1 MVTPIPQDQPYN
13 VAEQYGR
20 IGQAIQGVA
29 DAPLKAVSGM
39 QTFQANELTMTKAQQ
54 DIDREKQR
62 IKDLEEKGRN
72 FEAYKRE
79 LAVKVAG
86 SEDAV
91 NALTSQKY
99 SEKGRVPVGVEEP
112 KPATGT
118 EGLDQNK
125 RSLVK
130 KIMSA
135 ENKTELGLIMT
146 GVHQVNTAYDTY
158 AKKYPGATLTQPN
171 YDELRPYKT
180 GKDKYENIYPDA
192 YAKQMETAGKTYL
205 SEGVRDII
213 DETLKKAKINPVT
226 HLPDVSKNEILQ
238 KVTKDPDYSERG
250 YDPEFRA
257 TVEAT
262 FDDMWKKE
270 EMRIKDKA
278 AEQKGEAQAQGRED
292 KTKLQNDA
300 VLLEI
305 DKKIK
310 GFNDKAEKA
319 NITNYKA
326 LISTGQYMNPDATK
340 DLSQT
345 QKDVIAKVG
354 TEVDKLNNIREISKA
369 AAAQNELIPFG
380 VAENIYDDVI
390 DGKFTTPLGK
400 KYGPLLGFVKAAGS
414 IEADAPKVTE
424 DAAAPAP
431 SAAPAPKVT
440 ADEATIQEYMRMYPG
455 KTREQIIKA
464 IERSK

>member
-20 IGQAIQGVA
+20 IGQALKGVA
-29 DAPLKAVSGM
+29 DIPLKTVSGM

-54 DIDREKQR
+54 AINKEKQR
-62 IKDLEEKGRN
+62 IADLEEKGRN
-72 FEAYKRE
+72 FDAYKRE

-86 SEDAV
+86 SEEAV
-91 NALTSQKY
+91 DVLVSTKH

-205 SEGVRDII
+205 SEGVRDIMENMI
-213 DETLKKAKINPVT
+213 KGAKVNDKT
-226 HLPDVSKNEILQ
+226 GLPDVSFQ
-238 KVTKDPDYSERG
+238 AVMQRVTKDPDYNERA
-250 YDPEFRA
+250 YDPEFITA
-257 TVEAT
+257 VKAT
-262 FDDMWKKE
+262 FDDMWTKE
-270 EMRIKDKA
+270 EMRIKEKTA
-278 AEQKGEAQAQGRED
+278 TMKGQAQTEKKEED
-292 KTKLQNDA
+292 IGKQFDLILGGINKEIESNNSKMKKA
-300 VLLEI
+300 VGDE
-305 DKKIK
+305 
-310 GFNDKAEKA
+310 
-319 NITNYKA
+319 YKA
-326 LISTGQYMNPDATK
+326 LISTGQWLNPDATSK
-340 DLSQT
+340 YTDEQRKALT
-345 QKDVIAKVG
+345 DGGNKIVELDTKRKIALESRKQG
-354 TEVDKLNNIREISKA
+354 
-369 AAAQNELIPFG
+369 ELLRRIDID
-380 VAENIYDDVI
+380 NIYEDI
-390 DGKFTTPLGK
+390 KDGSFDTPEGK
-400 KYGPLLGFVKAAGS
+400 KYGPLINFKKAGGGAEG
-414 IEADAPKVTE
+414 APAE
-424 DAAAPAP
+424 APAP
-431 SAAPAPKVT
+431 ATTKTPATAASP
-440 ADEATIQEYMRMYPG
+440 DEATIQEYMRMYPG